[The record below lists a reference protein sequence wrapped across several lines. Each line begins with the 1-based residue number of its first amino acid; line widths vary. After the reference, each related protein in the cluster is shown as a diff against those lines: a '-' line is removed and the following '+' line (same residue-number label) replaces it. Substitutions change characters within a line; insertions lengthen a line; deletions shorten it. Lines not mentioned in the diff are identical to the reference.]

1 MGYRSGEKNQ
11 LINELFGLNI
21 TSYDKEDDVYYIK
34 AQLKRRLEELKSLAN
49 RQANEANKI
58 LSDYEQVLLEDERL
72 KIENGL
78 RVLNKA
84 VNEGNLEDIE
94 LFANEIKKQLSDLS
108 PKLKKRNDTLTYAER
123 VLAAVEVEMAEY
135 EGRLNANNE
144 KKLRQ
149 LMDII
154 NQKISIKSFSDIY
167 TAASDLDSYW
177 SRLKKNLIVNRYLRQ
192 NRLPTCHPN
201 QPKSQKK
208 HKLQSLQMNLHRLK
222 K

>member
-1 MGYRSGEKNQ
+1 MSNVNRHMLPGTYLDMDNISYWGIDQEKKNQ

-84 VNEGNLEDIE
+84 VNEGNLEEFD
-94 LFANEIKKQLSDLS
+94 LFAIEIKMQLSDLS
-108 PKLKKRNDTLTYAER
+108 AKL
-123 VLAAVEVEMAEY
+123 
-135 EGRLNANNE
+135 
-144 KKLRQ
+144 
-149 LMDII
+149 
-154 NQKISIKSFSDIY
+154 
-167 TAASDLDSYW
+167 
-177 SRLKKNLIVNRYLRQ
+177 
-192 NRLPTCHPN
+192 
-201 QPKSQKK
+201 
-208 HKLQSLQMNLHRLK
+208 
-222 K
+222 